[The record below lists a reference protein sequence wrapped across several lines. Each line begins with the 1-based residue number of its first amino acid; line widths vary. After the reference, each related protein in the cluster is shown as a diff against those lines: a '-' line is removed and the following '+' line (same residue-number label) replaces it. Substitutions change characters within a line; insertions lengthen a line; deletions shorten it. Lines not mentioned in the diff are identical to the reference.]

1 MDAPF
6 SPGSSSTA
14 LMFFIFTDLP
24 LSVAKTSLCRKKLQP
39 SYVKSA
45 AMLKNARGWPFHSSY
60 ITYSFTLDF
69 AAGPVTYVFVQNG
82 GRWFGRVSDNDI
94 PNQRILRSFPQWF
107 TCRQLHTEFTFFRIL
122 YVDQKSFLVAVV
134 DNSGNEAIVVQ
145 FTFQQQ
151 KSRWRTFSIFF

>member
-14 LMFFIFTDLP
+14 LIFFIFTDLP

-82 GRWFGRVSDNDI
+82 GRRFGRVSGNDI
-94 PNQRILRSFPQWF
+94 PNQQILRSFPQWF
-107 TCRQLHTEFTFFRIL
+107 TCT
-122 YVDQKSFLVAVV
+122 
-134 DNSGNEAIVVQ
+134 
-145 FTFQQQ
+145 
-151 KSRWRTFSIFF
+151 